1 MVDKNFSVHR
11 WEILVGEKL
20 ALDEALDDPFRPH
33 NLNDW
38 KESIICEMVL
48 NSLSNCIEKSICD
61 FPFKI
66 QI

>member
-20 ALDEALDDPFRPH
+20 ALYEALDDPFRPH

-38 KESIICEMVL
+38 KES
-48 NSLSNCIEKSICD
+48 KWY
-61 FPFKI
+61 
-66 QI
+66 